1 MREEAESKAQLL
13 AGALHEGGRRGGKIG
28 RAAANKAQRRRAER
42 PVTLPEPGAHP
53 SYLSGPASC
62 CAPSV

>member
-13 AGALHEGGRRGGKIG
+13 AGALHEGGRRGGKMG
-28 RAAANKAQRRRAER
+28 KAAANKAQRRRAER